1 MPWLKLP
8 RETEELLRWRRADCG
23 SETLGAVDVDDAVEA
38 TEAEWA
44 RRAVSS
50 RVRRFTC
57 GREKVSFGYLR

>member
-8 RETEELLRWRRADCG
+8 RLTDELLRCRREPEPYCVWSAGFGCV
-23 SETLGAVDVDDAVEA
+23 EVDDAVEA

-50 RVRRFTC
+50 RVRRFTYR
-57 GREKVSFGYLR
+57 G